1 MTPCAQP
8 IDLETLI
15 AYWLGELPDEAATE
29 AHLMGCAHCAQRLE
43 WLAATAQGIRAAVKS
58 GALGLSLT
66 PRFLQA
72 MKDIG
77 MRIREYV
84 AVPGETIHC
93 TITAQDDAVVS
104 RLKAPLAGVARV
116 DALHSVEIEGRFER
130 WRDEDVAFERAAGEV
145 LLLPAAAKLKKMPAH
160 IWRMRLVAVD
170 EAGERALAEYS
181 FDHTPS

>member
-15 AYWLGELPDEAATE
+15 AYWLGELADEAALE
-29 AHLMGCAHCAQRLE
+29 EHLMGCEHCAQRLE
-43 WLAATAQGIRAAVKS
+43 ALAATAQGIRATVQS
-58 GALGLSLT
+58 GALGISLT

-77 MRIREYV
+77 MRIREYP
-84 AVPGETIHC
+84 AVPGETINC

-104 RLKAPLAGVARV
+104 RLKAPLAGVGRL

-130 WRDEDVAFERAAGEV
+130 WRDEDVPFDPEAGEV
-145 LLLPAAAKLKKMPAH
+145 LLLPAPAALRKMPAH
-160 IWRMRLVAVD
+160 IWRMQLVVMD
-170 EAGERALAEYS
+170 EAGERRLAEYT
-181 FDHTPS
+181 FAHTPS

>member
-29 AHLMGCAHCAQRLE
+29 EHVMGCAHCAQRLE
-43 WLAATAQGIRAAVKS
+43 WLAASAQGIRAAVKS
-58 GALGLSLT
+58 GALGISLT

-77 MRIREYV
+77 MRIREY
-84 AVPGETIHC
+84 AAAPGETIHC

-104 RLKAPLAGVARV
+104 RLKAPLAGVGRV
-116 DALHSVEIEGRFER
+116 DAVHTLEVGGRVERR
-130 WRDEDVAFERAAGEV
+130 RAEDLPFDPVASEV
-145 LLLPAAAKLKKMPAH
+145 VFTPASSELRKMPAH
-160 IWRMRLVAVD
+160 TWHVQLVAVD
-170 EAGERALAEYS
+170 DAGERPLGEYT
-181 FDHTPS
+181 FAHTPG